1 MSDGVRQALLSHW
14 LRCTGSTP
22 RGPLPAPSSPQAPA
36 GRGCSLLSRAGGRSD
51 DVTHKGKKIDW
62 GAWAI
67 TGDDPEFG
75 GTGNPDRHRR
85 RLRPCAR
92 RAPLLACVLFRQLE
106 AKCRLL
112 LNHGIV
118 PASCGLG
125 LGPGLWGPP
134 GMIPHGRGL
143 SSVSAAPFIALRSV
157 QPAAGSLADRRA
169 SWEPWQA
176 W

>member
-1 MSDGVRQALLSHW
+1 MVCARRCCHTGYVALAA
-14 LRCTGSTP
+14 LRVARC
-22 RGPLPAPSSPQAPA
+22 LPPQARKHLLAVAAARSA
-36 GRGCSLLSRAGGRSD
+36 GRAGAQRRRDAQRQEDRLGR
-51 DVTHKGKKIDW
+51 VGYHWRRPRVRGHRQ
-62 GAWAI
+62 
-67 TGDDPEFG
+67 P
-75 GTGNPDRHRR
+75 RHRR